1 MITTLGPRLP
11 TYAETSGEDAEV
23 DNFKRTGR
31 GGAVQRT
38 GGARGG
44 GDRLE
49 SRAVGKRLENAAPGE

>member
-1 MITTLGPRLP
+1 MITTLGPRRP

-38 GGARGG
+38 GGQGGTGSNRGLSVNG
-44 GDRLE
+44 
-49 SRAVGKRLENAAPGE
+49 LENAAPGE